1 MLATCIT
8 YTINSTVH
16 EYLWLLQLIA
26 AKHLAPLG
34 RHAMVYSAAAVSDF
48 YVPHGA
54 LSEHKVQSSDTL
66 TLTLSAV
73 PKCLALLRARWAPQC
88 FLVSFKLETDPAL
101 LLPKARAALTS
112 AGVHLVVANE
122 LHTRYRRVT
131 LVSAETAME
140 IDADDDL
147 SSSSS
152 SSTDD
157 DASIERQ
164 LVAEL
169 AQCHFNYVA
178 EGDLPAGPG
187 GGASPRKP
195 LLSPE
200 AVARRRWK
208 RRALQAV
215 HWAAVPAALL
225 LSLWLQRKLNAVW
238 ASAMQSAEAQ
248 RAGDSSSSSSN
259 SSGSSGMPPHDQ
271 QGLVLLASPM
281 HD

>member
-1 MLATCIT
+1 MLSICTLH
-8 YTINSTVH
+8 NNNRTVH

-26 AKHLAPLG
+26 TKHLAPLG

-54 LSEHKVQSSDTL
+54 LSEHKVQSADTL

-101 LLPKARAALTS
+101 LLPKARAALSS

-131 LVSAETAME
+131 LVSAETAMD

-147 SSSSS
+147 GSS
-152 SSTDD
+152 SSTDN

-187 GGASPRKP
+187 GGASPSKP

-200 AVARRRWK
+200 AVARRRWR

-248 RAGDSSSSSSN
+248 RAGDSSSN
-259 SSGSSGMPPHDQ
+259 GSSGSSGMPPHDQ
-271 QGLVLLASPM
+271 QGLVLLTSPM

>member
-1 MLATCIT
+1 MLATYIK

-26 AKHLAPLG
+26 KKHLAPLR

-48 YVPHGA
+48 YVPHEA

-101 LLPKARAALTS
+101 LLPKARAALSS

-140 IDADDDL
+140 IDADDL
-147 SSSSS
+147 SGSN

-238 ASAMQSAEAQ
+238 ASVMQSAEAQ
-248 RAGDSSSSSSN
+248 RAGGSSSSSST